1 MKREIKFR
9 AKAINDEFFKGVW
22 VEGYYVSVL
31 MGEEYVDAITD
42 GVHEIP
48 IQIETLGQYSGVKDR
63 DGIEVCEDDIVE
75 WISSDG
81 EYLFDIVAWRYGG
94 LCVCNSQYTVGS
106 YYGLK
111 VKGNKYDNPEL
122 LKLIY
127 R

>member
-9 AKAINDEFFKGVW
+9 AKAINDDFFKGVW

-48 IQIETLGQYSGVKDR
+48 IQIDTLGQYSGVKDR
-63 DGIEVCEDDIVE
+63 DGIEVCEGDIVK
-75 WISSDG
+75 WVSSDG
-81 EYLFDIVAWRYGG
+81 EYLFDIVTWRYGG
-94 LCVCNSQYTVGS
+94 LCLCNSQYTVGS

-111 VKGNKYDNPEL
+111 VKGNIYDNPEL
-122 LKLIY
+122 IKP
-127 R
+127 